1 MSVCSTAGVRA
12 FKFLKNPPQFL
23 TSYVGRNLDFS
34 CATDDPNAT
43 VSLWH
48 SSNFITWTEKL
59 VTPNKLALRGQVFTL
74 LNLVLLDGGQYRCK
88 ATSQSGQTI
97 QSNAAF
103 VFVDSGVLMTF

>member
-12 FKFLKNPPQFL
+12 FGFLKNPPQFL
-23 TSYVGRNLDFS
+23 TSHVGRNLDFS

-43 VSLWH
+43 VSLLYG
-48 SSNFITWTEKL
+48 SNAPWTEKR
-59 VTPNKLALRGQVFTL
+59 VTPNKLALRAQVFTL

-97 QSNAAF
+97 QSSAAL
-103 VFVDSGVLMTF
+103 VFVHEGVLMTF